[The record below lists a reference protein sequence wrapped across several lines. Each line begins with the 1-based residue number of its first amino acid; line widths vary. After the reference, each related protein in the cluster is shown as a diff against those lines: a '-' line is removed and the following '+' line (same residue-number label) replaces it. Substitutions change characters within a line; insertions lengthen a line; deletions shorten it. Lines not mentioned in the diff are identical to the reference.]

1 MDTGLNTSKL
11 VGHKA
16 GKFIGNKVSDT
27 ITKSSND
34 NNEQQ
39 KTVEEI
45 FIPPEKRK
53 ETLNKFRKVLKNG
66 IKYLNY

>member
-16 GKFIGNKVSDT
+16 GKFIGNKISDT
-27 ITKSSND
+27 ITKSSSD

-39 KTVEEI
+39 KPVEEI
-45 FIPPEKRK
+45 IIPPEKR
-53 ETLNKFRKVLKNG
+53 EEILNKFRKVL
-66 IKYLNY
+66 